1 MGDRKDVFVVIS
13 ILNNFLS
20 LTEAHTAYQ
29 YNSGI
34 WDSDY

>member
-1 MGDRKDVFVVIS
+1 MGDRKSVFAVMW

-20 LTEAHTAYQ
+20 LREAHTAYQ

-34 WDSDY
+34 WDLDY